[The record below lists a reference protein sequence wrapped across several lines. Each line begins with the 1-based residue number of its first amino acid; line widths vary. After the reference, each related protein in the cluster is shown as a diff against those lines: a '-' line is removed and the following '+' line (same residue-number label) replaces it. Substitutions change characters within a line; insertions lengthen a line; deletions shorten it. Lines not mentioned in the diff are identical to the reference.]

1 MKHNRRLLLAWIIAI
16 GLVGLGLLADW
27 YLIFNCPTDLFKRV
41 WDTQS
46 VAIKET
52 INPYQQLYDDL
63 LYPSVRITT
72 ADSIGSGVIIDSYN
86 VITLQRSNVETLK
99 QCNNEI
105 FILTAGH
112 VVGDEAL
119 VNVELFGSTESLPA
133 FVVATDTDKDLA
145 LLRLVLSNNQQLIT
159 KIYSAKL
166 ASRDYV
172 PYIFTP
178 IWVIGCSLGYAQRP
192 TEGCITAINEIA
204 STTPRNDSVVNYW
217 EMNAPIWPGNS
228 GGGVFLKDTHEL
240 IGIAV
245 WVKICQGQLA
255 STMGGIVPL
264 QTIYEFLTCVGNEF
278 TASGKRFALTDNLS
292 PETEQPTPQDLEMGG
307 D

>member
-1 MKHNRRLLLAWIIAI
+1 MKNNKLLVLASWIIAL
-16 GLVGLGLLADW
+16 GLVAFGVLANW
-27 YLIFNCPTDLFKRV
+27 YLVFVWSAEPTAPV
-41 WDTQS
+41 
-46 VAIKET
+46 VV
-52 INPYQQLYDDL
+52 NPYQTLYDDL

-72 ADSIGSGVIIDSYN
+72 DDGIGSGVIIDSYN
-86 VITLQRSNVETLK
+86 VITLQRFNVETLK

-112 VVGDEAL
+112 VVGNEAL

-133 FVVATDTDKDLA
+133 FVVATDTGKDLA
-145 LLRLVLSNNQQLIT
+145 LLRLVLSNNQKLT
-159 KIYSAKL
+159 TNIYSAKL
-166 ASRDYV
+166 APRGYV

-178 IWVIGCSLGYAQRP
+178 VWVIGCSLGLAPRP
-192 TEGCITAINEIA
+192 TEGCITKVQEFISSQVHEFTREPV
-204 STTPRNDSVVNYW
+204 SSLTRELFW

-264 QTIYEFLTCVGNEF
+264 QTIYEFLTRVGDEF

-292 PETEQPTPQDLEMGG
+292 PKTEQSTPQDLEMGG